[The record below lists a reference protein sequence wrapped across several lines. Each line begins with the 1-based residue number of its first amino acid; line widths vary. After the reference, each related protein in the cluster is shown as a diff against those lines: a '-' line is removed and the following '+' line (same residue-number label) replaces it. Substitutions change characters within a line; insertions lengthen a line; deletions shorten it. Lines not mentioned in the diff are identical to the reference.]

1 MLARLI
7 VPAAAFVM
15 LFAAHVRALAA
26 DGAAPAD
33 AFDFLI
39 GDWRADVRIPQPDG
53 TVAVQT
59 ATWSARRVLDGGAIF
74 EEYRATGADGDVQV
88 LGSNLRHYNA
98 AQGRWV
104 MHWFDGLNGTL
115 TPLGPPDLGGVTMAN
130 GVISFR
136 FRIGDVLS
144 RARFEDITP
153 ESFVWHGD
161 VSEDGGQT
169 WRLDTII
176 VTARRTG

>member
-7 VPAAAFVM
+7 AMVAAALTLLLAV
-15 LFAAHVRALAA
+15 AALAV

-39 GDWRADVRIPQPDG
+39 GDWRADVRIALPDG
-53 TVAVQT
+53 TVAVQK

-88 LGSNLRHYNA
+88 LGSNLRHYSA
-98 AQGRWV
+98 ALGRWV
-104 MHWFDGLNGTL
+104 MHWFDALNGTL
-115 TPLGPPDLGGVTMAN
+115 TPLGPPELGGVTVAK

-136 FRIGDVLS
+136 FRSGDVLS
-144 RARFEDITP
+144 RARFEDITR

-161 VSEDGGQT
+161 VSGDDGET
-169 WRLDTII
+169 WRLDTIV
-176 VTARRTG
+176 VTARRAR